1 MLLVT
6 DYFLILFCQ
15 VNISMF
21 RLYMSFIYTFDYQF
35 TVVGRD
41 GVAGDRVQQVVE
53 AEVGHG
59 DGHARPLDP

>member
-1 MLLVT
+1 
-6 DYFLILFCQ
+6 
-15 VNISMF
+15 MF